1 MTDMME
7 DHDRTLDPVADER
20 GVALIICLLV
30 MAILTVV
37 VFQFNYEVH
46 VDTALVANSFQALEA
61 EYAARSGV
69 AFCLAM
75 LRQDAELDLALPPE
89 NRTDNLGEEWVVGI
103 EPTQVARAIVTA
115 RISDEDGKL
124 NINGVVNE
132 KKPTHADPRF
142 VNQLIHLFTELEM
155 LSDADPVQL
164 VNLICDWVDPDSIQ
178 RDGGAE
184 SPYYESLPV
193 PYICK
198 NSWFD
203 SIEELALVRGFSPEM
218 IFSRR
223 VVTGTGSYSEEEIV
237 PGLADF
243 LTVYGRRNA
252 RININTAPE
261 PVLRA
266 VFYETPQVAETI
278 ISQRAVAP
286 FAGLK
291 DLQQRVPQKFGTGV
305 NVSFRSDHFSILSEG
320 TVHGVRV
327 RIQTVVRRIVT
338 ARGVR
343 FHTVAWKVL
352 Q

>member
-1 MTDMME
+1 MTYTRP
-7 DHDRTLDPVADER
+7 DRTTTRNPAEDER
-20 GVALIICLLV
+20 GVALIVCLLI
-30 MAILTVV
+30 MASLTVV
-37 VFQFNYEVH
+37 VFEFHYEVQ

-75 LRQDAELDLALPPE
+75 LRQDAELDLTLPPE
-89 NRTDNLGEEWVVGI
+89 NRTDNLAEQWVAGL
-103 EPTQVARAIVTA
+103 EPTQVARGTVAA

-124 NINGVVNE
+124 NINGVVDE
-132 KKPTHADPRF
+132 KKPTDADGRAL
-142 VNQLIHLFTELEM
+142 NQLIQLFTELEM
-155 LSDADPVQL
+155 LSEADPVQL
-164 VNLICDWVDPDSIQ
+164 TNLICDWVDPDSVQ

-184 SPYYESLPV
+184 TPYYESLPV

-218 IFSRR
+218 IFSQR
-223 VVTGTGSYSEEEIV
+223 VVTETGLYSEEEII

-243 LTVYGRRNA
+243 LTVHGRRLG

-266 VFYETPQVAETI
+266 LFYETPPVAETI
-278 ISQRAVAP
+278 ISQRAAAP
-286 FAGLK
+286 FTGLK

-320 TVHGVRV
+320 NVHGVPV
-327 RIQTVVRRIVT
+327 SIQTVVRRIVT
-338 ARGVR
+338 ARGIS
-343 FHTVAWKVL
+343 FDTVAWKVL
-352 Q
+352 R

>member
-1 MTDMME
+1 MTHMM
-7 DHDRTLDPVADER
+7 DHHDRTLDPVADDR
-20 GVALIICLLV
+20 GVALIICLLI

-37 VFQFNYEVH
+37 VFQFHYELQ
-46 VDTALVANSFQALEA
+46 VDTALVANSFQSFEA

-89 NRTDNLGEEWVVGI
+89 NRTDNLAEGWVAGL
-103 EPTQVARAIVTA
+103 EPMQVARAIVAA
-115 RISDEDGKL
+115 RISDEDGKF
-124 NINGVVNE
+124 NVNRVVDQ
-132 KKPTHADPRF
+132 KKPTEADQQV
-142 VNQLIHLFTELEM
+142 VNQLVQLFAELEM
-155 LSDADPVQL
+155 LSEADPVQL
-164 VNLICDWVDPDSIQ
+164 ANLICDWVDPDSVQ

-218 IFSRR
+218 IFSQR
-223 VVTGTGSYSEEEIV
+223 VVTETGFYSEEEII

-243 LTVYGRRNA
+243 LTVHGRRHG

-261 PVLRA
+261 PVVRA
-266 VFYETPQVAETI
+266 LFYETPLVAESI

-286 FAGLK
+286 FTGLK

-327 RIQTVVRRIVT
+327 NIQTVVRRIVT
-338 ARGVR
+338 AQGVR
-343 FHTVAWKVL
+343 FDTVAWKVMR
-352 Q
+352 